1 MYALLSNEKIH
12 EDIKI
17 VLSNF
22 LPNLILHIDK
32 INIHI
37 FFDFL
42 LELSFKVD
50 LSMYAVQIMVF
61 LCKKIESVNG
71 YFLFKNIKKD
81 LNNNNYPCNTFN

>member
-1 MYALLSNEKIH
+1 MSNEKLQ

-22 LPNLILHIDK
+22 LPNLILHIEK

-42 LELSFKVD
+42 LELTFKID
-50 LSMYAVQIMVF
+50 LSLYAVEIMKF
-61 LCKKIESVNG
+61 LCKKVQTVSI
-71 YFLFKNIKKD
+71 
-81 LNNNNYPCNTFN
+81 